1 MSRFPIT
8 VRIAALTALLS
19 VATALALAALV
30 WQQTHDDAIDVLR
43 RDATEQAATLAS
55 IHRTGGMPAL
65 TAAIAE
71 ASADDSDDSLVALVV
86 DAQGRR
92 RIGVGPDRLRG
103 TPRAGFAIGVIATA
117 APWRESEA
125 GIVIR
130 PIGHDYLV
138 AGRLL
143 NDWERTQR
151 AIERA
156 LLWAIAAAILL
167 GVAGG
172 MIVSR
177 YVARRVDRIAG
188 VVDGAAA
195 GDMSRRVGLRRV
207 GGDAFDRLGA
217 RVDGMLERIER
228 LVGELRVVTDSV
240 GHDLRSPLMRLRSRA
255 EQAATAADPAQ
266 RDGALAGVLAEADI
280 MLRMLSTL
288 LEISRAEAGG
298 AGTFQ
303 HVDLVAMLDELGEL
317 YAPVAEDTGAT
328 LEIELPDEPPGAL
341 PVHRELL
348 SQALANLIDNALK
361 YAPGTRIRLSLARA
375 PGGCVALAVAD
386 EGPGIAEAERAAALA
401 RFGRLDAARGLSGAG
416 LGLALVDSVARLHG
430 GRLDLGD
437 NGPGLIATI
446 ELPGDRSGVK
456 DASAK

>member
-1 MSRFPIT
+1 MRHLSIT
-8 VRIAALTALLS
+8 VRIAALAALLS
-19 VATALALAALV
+19 IATAIALAALV
-30 WQQTHDDAIDVLR
+30 WQQTHDDAIGVLR
-43 RDATEQAATLAS
+43 RDAAQQIHTLAS
-55 IHRTGGMPAL
+55 VHRTGGIRAL
-65 TAAIAE
+65 DAAISE
-71 ASADDSDDSLVALVV
+71 ISADDPDDSLVAAVV

-92 RIGVGPDRLRG
+92 RIGVGPDRLAR
-103 TPRAGFAIGVIATA
+103 PLSPGFEVGVIGTD
-117 APWRESEA
+117 APWSQSEA
-125 GIVIR
+125 GVELR
-130 PIGHDYLV
+130 PLGRDYLV

-156 LLWAIAAAILL
+156 LLWAIAAAVLL
-167 GVAGG
+167 GIAGG
-172 MIVSR
+172 VILSR
-177 YVARRVDRIAG
+177 YVARRVDRIAA
-188 VVDGAAA
+188 VVEGAAA
-195 GDMSRRVGLRRV
+195 GDMSRRVGLRTG

-255 EQAATAADPAQ
+255 EQAAIATEPVQ
-266 RDGALAGVLAEADI
+266 RDSALAGVLAEADI

-298 AGTFQ
+298 AATFAR
-303 HVDLVAMLDELGEL
+303 VDLAAMLGELGEL
-317 YAPVAEDTGAT
+317 YAPVAEDAGGT
-328 LEIELPDEPPGAL
+328 LEVDLPARSLDPF

-361 YAPGTRIRLSLARA
+361 YAPGTTIVLRLAA
-375 PGGCVALAVAD
+375 PPDGGVALAVAD
-386 EGPGIAEAERAAALA
+386 RGPGIAEHERAEALA
-401 RFGRLDAARGLSGAG
+401 RFGRLDAARGRPGAG

-437 NGPGLIATI
+437 NAPGLIATI
-446 ELPGDRSGVK
+446 ALPGD
-456 DASAK
+456 

>member
-1 MSRFPIT
+1 MNRLPVT

-19 VATALALAALV
+19 IATALALAILV

-55 IHRTGGMPAL
+55 VHRSGGVVAL
-65 TAAIAE
+65 TAAIDE
-71 ASADDSDDSLVALVV
+71 ASADDDSLVALVV
-86 DAQGRR
+86 DAKGRR
-92 RIGVGPDRLRG
+92 RIGVGPVQLRSA
-103 TPRAGFAIGVIATA
+103 PRAGFAIGVIGAD
-117 APWRESEA
+117 APWSASEA
-125 GIVIR
+125 GTVTR
-130 PIGHDYLV
+130 PLGHDYLV
-138 AGRLL
+138 SGRLL

-156 LLWAIAAAILL
+156 LFWAIAAAILL
-167 GVAGG
+167 GVVGG

-177 YVARRVDRIAG
+177 YVARRVDRIAD

-195 GDMSRRVGLRRV
+195 GDMSRRVGLRRT

-228 LVGELRVVTDSV
+228 LVSELRVVTDSV

-255 EQAATAADPAQ
+255 EQAAAAADPAQ
-266 RDGALAGVLAEADI
+266 RDTALTGVLAEADI

-288 LEISRAEAGG
+288 LEISRAEAGH

-303 HVDLVAMLDELGEL
+303 RVDLAEILEELGEL
-317 YAPVAEDTGAT
+317 YAPVVEDAGAT
-328 LEIELPDEPPGAL
+328 LSVELPAEPLSAR

-361 YAPGTRIRLSLARA
+361 YAPGTQIRLSLART
-375 PGGCVALAVAD
+375 PGGGIALSVAD
-386 EGPGIAEAERAAALA
+386 EGPGIAEADRAAALA
-401 RFGRLDAARGLSGAG
+401 RFGRLDGARGQSGAG
-416 LGLALVDSVARLHG
+416 LGLALVDSVARLHN
-430 GRLDLGD
+430 GRLSLGD
-437 NGPGLIATI
+437 NSPGLVAAID
-446 ELPGDRSGVK
+446 LPGD
-456 DASAK
+456 

>member
-1 MSRFPIT
+1 MNRLPIT

-19 VATALALAALV
+19 VVTALALAALV

-55 IHRTGGMPAL
+55 VHRTGGMPAL
-65 TAAIAE
+65 AAAIAE
-71 ASADDSDDSLVALVV
+71 ASDDSDDSLVALVV

-92 RIGVGPDRLRG
+92 RLGVGPDQLRG
-103 TPRAGFAIGVIATA
+103 APRAGFEIGVIGTE
-117 APWRESEA
+117 APWLGSEA
-125 GIVIR
+125 GVVTR
-130 PIGHDYLV
+130 PIGRDYLV

-151 AIERA
+151 AIGRA
-156 LLWAIAAAILL
+156 LMWAIAAAILL
-167 GVAGG
+167 GIAGG

-177 YVARRVDRIAG
+177 YVARRVDRIAD
-188 VVDGAAA
+188 VVDSAAT
-195 GDMSRRVGLRRV
+195 GELSRRVGLRPA

-217 RVDGMLERIER
+217 RIDGMLERIER

-255 EQAATAADPAQ
+255 EQAATAADPGQ
-266 RDGALAGVLAEADI
+266 RDSALAGVLAEADI

-298 AGTFQ
+298 AATFQ
-303 HVDLVAMLDELGEL
+303 HVDLAALIDELGEL
-317 YAPVAEDTGAT
+317 YAPVAEDAGAV
-328 LEIELPDEPPGAL
+328 LEVELPGEPLAPL

-361 YAPGTRIRLSLARA
+361 YAPGQRIVLSLARTA
-375 PGGCVALAVAD
+375 GGVALAVAD
-386 EGPGIAEAERAAALA
+386 EGPGIPEDERATALA
-401 RFGRLDAARGLSGAG
+401 RFGRLDAARGQAGAG

-430 GRLDLGD
+430 GRLDLSD
-437 NGPGLIATI
+437 NRPGLIATI
-446 ELPGDRSGVK
+446 ELP
-456 DASAK
+456 AAKGAPAK